1 MGEQRGGAALPPN
14 GKYWGMKRR
23 FLNPESLGAG
33 RGYSH
38 GVTVTGG
45 HTTWTA
51 GQVAFDE
58 DGNVVGKGDIVAQ
71 TRRVFQNLAVVL
83 AEAGATW
90 GDVVKLNYFVTDLA
104 RLQEIREVRNEFLDP
119 DRLPASTLVQVSALA
134 APELLIEVEA
144 IVVVE

>member
-1 MGEQRGGAALPPN
+1 
-14 GKYWGMKRR
+14 MKRR
-23 FLNPESLGAG
+23 FLTPDSLAPG

-38 GVTVTGG
+38 GVTVSGG

-51 GQVAFDE
+51 GQVAFDA
-58 DGNVVGKGDIVAQ
+58 DGNVVGVGDIVAQ
-71 TRRVFQNLAVVL
+71 TRRVFENLSAVL
-83 AEAGATW
+83 AEAGAAW
-90 GDVVKLNYFVTDLA
+90 SDVVKLNYFVRDVS

-134 APELLIEVEA
+134 LPELLIEVEA

>member
-1 MGEQRGGAALPPN
+1 VLRHHAEV
-14 GKYWGMKRR
+14 KRR
-23 FLNPESLGAG
+23 FLNPDSVAPG

-38 GVTVTGG
+38 GVTVSGG

-51 GQVAFDE
+51 GQVAFDD
-58 DGNVVGKGDIVAQ
+58 DGNVVGEGDVVAQ
-71 TRRVFQNLAVVL
+71 TRRVFENLSAVL

-90 GDVVKLNYFVTDLA
+90 ADVVKLNYFVTDLS

-134 APELLIEVEA
+134 MPELLIEVEA
-144 IVVVE
+144 VVVVE

>member
-1 MGEQRGGAALPPN
+1 VAPAAKVLRHHAEV
-14 GKYWGMKRR
+14 KRR
-23 FLNPESLGAG
+23 FLNPESVAPG

-38 GVTVTGG
+38 GVTVSGG

-51 GQVAFDE
+51 GQVAFDD
-58 DGNVVGKGDIVAQ
+58 DGNLVGEGDVVAQ
-71 TRRVFQNLAVVL
+71 TRRVFENLSAVL

-90 GDVVKLNYFVTDLA
+90 ADVVKLNYFVTDMA

-134 APELLIEVEA
+134 MPELLIEVEA

>member
-1 MGEQRGGAALPPN
+1 
-14 GKYWGMKRR
+14 MKRR
-23 FLNPESLGAG
+23 FLNPASVAPG

-38 GVTVTGG
+38 GVTVSGG

-51 GQVAFDE
+51 GQVAFDG
-58 DGNVVGKGDIVAQ
+58 DGNLVGAGDIVAQ
-71 TRRVFQNLAVVL
+71 TRRVFQNLSAVL

-90 GDVVKLNYFVTDLA
+90 SDVVKLNYFVTDVS

-134 APELLIEVEA
+134 MPELLIEIEA
-144 IVVVE
+144 VVVVE